1 MEMMKRIERFGVQGC
16 MGRTLYEREIRRMI
30 AANNVVVAFEM
41 RKAATSWEVFQKEHP
56 ELGDLLFKAARLYD
70 G

>member
-1 MEMMKRIERFGVQGC
+1 MV
-16 MGRTLYEREIRRMI
+16 

-41 RKAATSWEVFQKEHP
+41 RKAATSWEVFQKENP